1 MAAPGLQ
8 GEHLRPPDTRRLIP
22 FLDWLGL
29 WRVVPEVSPALLGAE
44 ELSLRAR
51 KQGYVTRVDTV
62 VGPALGLS
70 AEGERL
76 LGKPAA
82 LRRMSLECMNQ
93 RALLHLV
100 AVQHGLSVAG
110 FSRVGLMVEVEDG
123 VKLLGWGSGDLRAG
137 LVGSGADHEIGL
149 PKQIDLGGY
158 GLPDAQWLSVSKAV
172 LLPPTVPMRGRYWT
186 RTLLEVALLLR
197 GRREVPLEI
206 GAHVGLLRAVRWF
219 TRERIGSWERVEA
232 LLG

>member
-8 GEHLRPPDTRRLIP
+8 GEHLRPPDTRKLIP

-44 ELSLRAR
+44 ELLLRAR
-51 KQGYVTRVDTV
+51 KQGYTTRVDTV

-70 AEGERL
+70 ADGERL
-76 LGKPAA
+76 VGKPVG
-82 LRRMSLECMNQ
+82 LRRMSLEGVNQ

-100 AVQHGLSVAG
+100 AAQHGLPVVG

-123 VKLLGWGSGDLRAG
+123 VKVLGWGSGDLKAG
-137 LVGSGADHEIGL
+137 LVGSGAQYEIRL
-149 PKQIDLGGY
+149 PKQMDLGSY
-158 GLPDAQWLSVSKAV
+158 GLSDAQWLSVSKAV

-186 RTLLEVALLLR
+186 RTLLEVALLAR
-197 GRREVPLEI
+197 SHGEVPPAI
-206 GAHVGLLRAVRWF
+206 GAHAGLLRAVRWF
-219 TRERIGSWERVEA
+219 VRERIGSWERVEA

>member
-8 GEHLRPPDTRRLIP
+8 GEHLRPPDTRKLIS

-44 ELSLRAR
+44 EPLLRAR
-51 KQGYVTRVDTV
+51 KQGYTTRVDTV

-70 AEGERL
+70 ADGERL
-76 LGKPAA
+76 VGKPVG
-82 LRRMSLECMNQ
+82 LRRMSLEGVNQ

-100 AVQHGLSVAG
+100 AAQHGLSVVG

-123 VKLLGWGSGDLRAG
+123 VKLLGWESGDLKAG
-137 LVGSGADHEIGL
+137 LVGSGTQYEIRL
-149 PKQIDLGGY
+149 PRQLDLGSH
-158 GLPDAQWLSVSKAV
+158 GLSDAQWLSVSKAV
-172 LLPPTVPMRGRYWT
+172 LLPPTLPMRGRYWT

-197 GRREVPLEI
+197 SHGKAPPEI
-206 GAHVGLLRAVRWF
+206 GAHAGLLRAVRWF
-219 TRERIGSWERVEA
+219 VRERIGSWERVEA

>member
-8 GEHLRPPDTRRLIP
+8 GEHLRPPDTRKLIP

-29 WRVVPEVSPALLGAE
+29 WRVVPEVSPALLGTE
-44 ELSLRAR
+44 ELLLRAR
-51 KQGYVTRVDTV
+51 KQGYTTRVDTV

-70 AEGERL
+70 ADGERL
-76 LGKPAA
+76 VGKPVG
-82 LRRMSLECMNQ
+82 LRRMSLEGVNQ

-100 AVQHGLSVAG
+100 AAQHGLPVVG

-123 VKLLGWGSGDLRAG
+123 VKLLGWGSGDLKAG
-137 LVGSGADHEIGL
+137 LLGSGADYEISL
-149 PKQIDLGGY
+149 PKQMDLGSY
-158 GLPDAQWLSVSKAV
+158 GLSDAQWLSVSKAV

-186 RTLLEVALLLR
+186 RTLLEVALLVM
-197 GRREVPLEI
+197 GQGEAPPGI
-206 GAHVGLLRAVRWF
+206 GAHAGLLRAVRWF